1 MLADD
6 FEGRHFSSKDTILIY
21 LMNEYGTMVKRLA
34 FSYVKDTSL
43 AEDIAQE
50 VFIAAYKNLDA
61 FKGESSYKTWIYR
74 IAINR
79 SKDMVK
85 SKAFQMVSLSTI
97 INPFKKSSTSTEV
110 EVIRRENSNKVLECI
125 LSLPI
130 KYREIIYLFYY
141 EELKIHEIHQIT
153 QINTET
159 IKSRLRRGKQLLKNK
174 LSAEDLQI

>member
-1 MLADD
+1 MLAD
-6 FEGRHFSSKDTILIY
+6 FEGRHFSNKDDILIY

-34 FSYVKDTSL
+34 FSYVKDISL

-50 VFIAAYKNLDA
+50 VFIAAFKNLDS

-74 IAINR
+74 ITINR

-85 SKAFQMVSLSTI
+85 SKAFRMVSLNHI

-110 EVIRRENSNKVLECI
+110 EVIRKENNNKVVAAI
-125 LSLPI
+125 FTLPV

-141 EELKIHEIHQIT
+141 EDLKIHEIHQIT
-153 QINTET
+153 HINTET

-174 LSAEDLQI
+174 LSAEDLQL

>member
-6 FEGRHFSSKDTILIY
+6 FEGRHFSSKDDILIY

-50 VFIAAYKNLDA
+50 VFISTYKNLDS

-85 SKAFQMVSLSTI
+85 SKAFRMVSLSTI

-110 EVIRRENSNKVLECI
+110 EVI
-125 LSLPI
+125 
-130 KYREIIYLFYY
+130 
-141 EELKIHEIHQIT
+141 
-153 QINTET
+153 
-159 IKSRLRRGKQLLKNK
+159 
-174 LSAEDLQI
+174 

>member
-1 MLADD
+1 MLSDYV
-6 FEGRHFSSKDTILIY
+6 EGRHLSNKDDILID

-34 FSYVKDTSL
+34 FSYVKDKSL

-50 VFIAAYKNLDA
+50 VFISAYKNLNS
-61 FKGESSYKTWIYR
+61 FKGNSSYKTWIYR

-85 SKAFQMVSLSTI
+85 SKAYRMVSLSHI
-97 INPFKKSSTSTEV
+97 INPFKKSSISTEV
-110 EVIRRENSNKVLECI
+110 EVIRRENTNKVVECI
-125 LSLPI
+125 LTLPV

-141 EELKIHEIHQIT
+141 EDLKIHEIHQIT
-153 QINTET
+153 NINTET